1 MLKIS
6 NDEIQNI
13 LVGEKKDFPKYVTQV
28 INLVNQNAQATRPNV
43 VGQLSDLI
51 QQCPCRS
58 FEEWREWYLSRYP
71 SAIDNATDKIM
82 EKMKDM
88 QNAVQLIE
96 RETVRSW
103 VEDLVIVKTYVG
115 LRFQEAIIK
124 KIAER
129 EGKNYR
135 LATPGEESKG
145 IDGFIG
151 AEPISIKPDTYK
163 TKNMLHE
170 EIKIRIIYYSK
181 EKDGV
186 RIE

>member
-1 MLKIS
+1 MKIS

-13 LVGEKKDFPKYVTQV
+13 LVGGKGEFPKYVTQI

-51 QQCPCRS
+51 QQCPCRN
-58 FEEWREWYLSRYP
+58 FEEWKNWYTSKYP
-71 SAIDNATDKIM
+71 NAIDTATDKII

-88 QNAVQLIE
+88 QNAVQLID

-115 LRFQEAIIK
+115 LRFQGAIIK

-129 EGKNYR
+129 EGKTYR
-135 LATPGEESKG
+135 LATPEEESKG
-145 IDGFIG
+145 IDGYIG
-151 AEPISIKPDTYK
+151 SEPISIKPDTYR

-170 EIKIRIIYYSK
+170 KIKVRIIYYSK
-181 EKDGV
+181 EKDGI

>member
-1 MLKIS
+1 M
-6 NDEIQNI
+6 
-13 LVGEKKDFPKYVTQV
+13 VGEKRDFPKYVTQV
-28 INLVNQNAQATRPNV
+28 INLVNQNAHATRPNV

-51 QQCPCRS
+51 QKCPCRN
-58 FEEWREWYLSRYP
+58 FGEWKNWYISIYP
-71 SAIDNATDKIM
+71 NAIDTATDKIIK
-82 EKMKDM
+82 KMKDM
-88 QNAVQLIE
+88 QYVVKLID
-96 RETVRSW
+96 RETVRNW

-129 EGKNYR
+129 EGKTYK
-135 LATPGEESKG
+135 LATPEEESKG

-151 AEPISIKPDTYK
+151 LEPISIKPDTYK

-170 EIKIRIIYYSK
+170 EIKVRIIYYSK
-181 EKDGV
+181 QKDGI